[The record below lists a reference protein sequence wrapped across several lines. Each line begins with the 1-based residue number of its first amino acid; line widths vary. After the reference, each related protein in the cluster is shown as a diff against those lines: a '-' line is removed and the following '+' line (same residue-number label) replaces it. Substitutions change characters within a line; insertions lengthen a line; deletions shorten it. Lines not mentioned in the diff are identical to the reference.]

1 MKIKRSFKPPLSLE
15 SVAMTDI
22 IMNLFIFFFISFSL
36 LYTFNPYGESKI
48 KINLPKGTTTVE
60 TTADSPTV
68 IAINSENEIFISD
81 RQIQAD
87 QITAELAALSDRA
100 KQNGIIIKA
109 DKLSLV
115 DFFVRVLD
123 ATKES
128 GIEKVGISIE
138 LEKK

>member
-36 LYTFNPYGESKI
+36 LYTFNPYNESKI
-48 KINLPKGTTTVE
+48 KINLPKGTTTVQD
-60 TTADSPTV
+60 TIDSPV
-68 IAINSENEIFISD
+68 IISIDSKNEIFISD
-81 RQIQAD
+81 KQISAD
-87 QITAELAALSDRA
+87 QIASELTALSDRA

-115 DFFVRVLD
+115 DFFVKVLD

>member
-15 SVAMTDI
+15 SVAMADI
-22 IMNLFIFFFISFSL
+22 IMNLFIFFFISFSI

-48 KINLPKGTTTVE
+48 KINLPKGTTMVN
-60 TTADSPTV
+60 TTADSP
-68 IAINSENEIFISD
+68 IIISINSENEIFISD
-81 RQIQAD
+81 KKILSD
-87 QITAELAALSDRA
+87 QIAAELAVISDKA

-123 ATKES
+123 AAKES
-128 GIEKVGISIE
+128 GIDKVGISIE
-138 LEKK
+138 LDK

>member
-15 SVAMTDI
+15 SVAMADI
-22 IMNLFIFFFISFSL
+22 IMNLFIFFFISFSI

-48 KINLPKGTTTVE
+48 KINLPKGTTTVQ
-60 TTADSPTV
+60 TTADSP
-68 IAINSENEIFISD
+68 IIISINSENEIFISD
-81 RQIQAD
+81 KKILPD
-87 QITAELAALSDRA
+87 QIAAELAALSDKA

-128 GIEKVGISIE
+128 GIDKVGISIE
-138 LEKK
+138 LDK

>member
-1 MKIKRSFKPPLSLE
+1 MKIKRSFKPPVSLE

-36 LYTFNPYGESKI
+36 LYTFNPYSESKI
-48 KINLPKGTTTVE
+48 KINLPKGTTAVQN
-60 TTADSPTV
+60 TADSP
-68 IAINSENEIFISD
+68 IIISIDSQNEIFISD
-81 RQIQAD
+81 RQISAD
-87 QITAELAALSDRA
+87 QITNELAAFSDKA

-109 DKLSLV
+109 DKLAMV
-115 DFFVRVLD
+115 DFFVKVLD
-123 ATKES
+123 AAKES

>member
-1 MKIKRSFKPPLSLE
+1 MKIKRSFKPPVSLE

-48 KINLPKGTTTVE
+48 KINLPKGTTTVQD
-60 TTADSPTV
+60 TVDSPIV
-68 IAINSENEIFISD
+68 ISIDSKNEIFISD
-81 RQIQAD
+81 KQIPAD
-87 QITAELAALSDRA
+87 QIATELAALSDKA

-109 DKLSLV
+109 DKLALV
-115 DFFVRVLD
+115 DFFVKVLD

-138 LEKK
+138 LDKK